1 MLTSTEILI
10 LKVRDDSVEEV
21 IDTVAAERSVLLRLN
36 GEPVVSLLCTPSDI
50 DALAVGFLVSE
61 GFISADSLPRSVA
74 VDETALEVA
83 VELELPAGW
92 RDMIESGAITPGC
105 GRGVTFAN
113 AAAPRLKAIASR
125 MTEGQA
131 VGDLP
136 AIRSVMETFRSQS
149 LLYAS
154 TGGVHS
160 AAIFEGKKALFFA
173 EDIGRH
179 NAVDKVIGRAALS
192 GVPLGDKVLVSS
204 GRVSGEIMTKVIRS
218 GIPVIVSRG
227 APTCVSVSRAEDYGV
242 TLVGFARGSRMNIY
256 SHPWR
261 IIQ

>member
-1 MLTSTEILI
+1 MLTSTEVLI
-10 LKVRDDSVEEV
+10 LKIRDDSVEEV
-21 IDTVAAERSVLLRLN
+21 IDTVAAERSVLLRVN

-61 GFISADSLPRSVA
+61 GFLSANSLPRSVA
-74 VDETALEVA
+74 VDEAALEVA
-83 VELELPAGW
+83 VEMELPDGW
-92 RDMIESGAITPGC
+92 CDMIESRAITPGC

-113 AAAPRLKAIASR
+113 AAAPHLKAIASR
-125 MTEGQA
+125 TTTGLPEIRA
-131 VGDLP
+131 V
-136 AIRSVMETFRSQS
+136 VETFRSQS

-160 AAIFEGKKALFFA
+160 AAIFEANSGKMLFFA

-192 GVPLGDKVLVSS
+192 GVPLGDKILVSS
-204 GRVSGEIMTKVIRS
+204 GRVSGEIMTKIVRS

-261 IIQ
+261 IIS

>member
-1 MLTSTEILI
+1 MLTSTEVLI

-21 IDTVAAERSVLLRLN
+21 IDTVAAERSVLLRVN
-36 GEPVVSLLCTPSDI
+36 GEPVVSLLCTPTDI

-61 GFISADSLPRSVA
+61 GFLSANSLPRSVA
-74 VDETALEVA
+74 VDEPALEVA
-83 VELELPAGW
+83 VELELPDGW
-92 RDMIESGAITPGC
+92 RDMIESRAITPGC

-113 AAAPRLKAIASR
+113 AAAPNLKAIASR
-125 MTEGQA
+125 MTTDLSEVRA
-131 VGDLP
+131 V
-136 AIRSVMETFRSQS
+136 VETFRSQS

-160 AAIFEGKKALFFA
+160 AAIFEAEGGKIKMLFFA

-192 GVPLGDKVLVSS
+192 GVPLGDKILVSS
-204 GRVSGEIMTKVIRS
+204 GRVSGEIMTKVVRS
-218 GIPVIVSRG
+218 GIPVMVSRG

-242 TLVGFARGSRMNIY
+242 TLVGFARGNRMNIY